1 MDCQEKMKPMVL
13 ARFPRIRGSKHPE
26 TRRESLMSRGRLIGQ
41 ATSFKLLAVAALL
54 LIAVAV
60 VPLAIGTSKKAAD
73 VSTEA
78 VAAPIWQPEAP
89 TLATEATVPAAGPI
103 AEVSPPPVASPSPMP
118 KILPRPEIA
127 NTTPT
132 TVAAETPTMSAWPNP
147 DHLTTFAP
155 DAGGQEPETGDR
167 PSMANRPNDYDQG
180 QL

>member
-103 AEVSPPPVASPSPMP
+103 AEVSPPPVASPSP
-118 KILPRPEIA
+118 
-127 NTTPT
+127 T
-132 TVAAETPTMSAWPNP
+132 TVAAETPTMSSAWPNP
-147 DHLTTFAP
+147 DYPTTLAP
-155 DAGGQEPETGDR
+155 DDGGQEPETGDR